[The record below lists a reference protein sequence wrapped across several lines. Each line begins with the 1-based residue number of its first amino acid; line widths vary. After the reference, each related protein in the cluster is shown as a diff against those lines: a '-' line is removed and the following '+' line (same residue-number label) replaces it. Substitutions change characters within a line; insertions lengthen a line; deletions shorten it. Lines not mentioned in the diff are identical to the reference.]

1 MSELDRLGMPG
12 CAIATVEFRDAA
24 AAQADAMG
32 VRPAVVFVD
41 HPIQNR
47 TPEELADIADRAI
60 RPILATIR
68 SG

>member
-47 TPEELADIADRAI
+47 TPDELADIADRAI
-60 RPILATIR
+60 RPILAAIR

>member
-1 MSELDRLGMPG
+1 MSELDRLGLPG

-60 RPILATIR
+60 RPILAAIR